1 MFFDPMYFVFV
12 GPALIFSI
20 VAQVWVK
27 RAFHRWS
34 EVRTMSGLTGAE
46 VAARIVQN
54 AGLGV
59 RVERVS
65 GFLSDHYDPR
75 SRVLR
80 LSPEVFDGSSI
91 SSVGVAAHEAGH
103 ALQHAKN
110 YLPLQ
115 VRSALVPVTTIGS
128 NLAWPLLMIGFLLM
142 SLSPALGIKLVY
154 AGIIFFSAAVLFQLV
169 TLRVVFDASRRG
181 VAVVRSQNFV
191 RGTELVG
198 VQTALTAAAMTYVA
212 AAAAA
217 VLQLLYFLVRAGLLR
232 RND

>member
-1 MFFDPMYFVFV
+1 MFFDPMYFIFV

-34 EVRTMSGLTGAE
+34 AVRTMSGLTGAE

-75 SRVLR
+75 TRVLR

-142 SLSPALGIKLVY
+142 SLSPAVGIKLVY
-154 AGIIFFSAAVLFQLV
+154 AGIIFFSGAVLFQLV
-169 TLRVVFDASRRG
+169 TLPVEFDASRRA
-181 VAVVRSQNFV
+181 VAVLRSQNFV
-191 RGTELVG
+191 SGAELAG
-198 VQTALTAAAMTYVA
+198 VQKVLTAAAMTYVA